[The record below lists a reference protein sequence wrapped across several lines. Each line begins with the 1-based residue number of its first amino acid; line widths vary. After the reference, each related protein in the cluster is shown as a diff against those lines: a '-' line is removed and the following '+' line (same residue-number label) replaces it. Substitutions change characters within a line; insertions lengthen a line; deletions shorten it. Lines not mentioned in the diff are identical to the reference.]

1 MAMIA
6 VASCMLHSCNKYDRN
21 VLLISIR
28 DSEHDNM
35 LCQKVQGWVLGG
47 RRILG
52 YTVSH
57 GCGHCGHW
65 LCHCHCYK
73 LSTLLT
79 EENTHLE
86 TQYCVLKYFA

>member
-1 MAMIA
+1 
-6 VASCMLHSCNKYDRN
+6 MLHSCNKYDRN

-52 YTVSH
+52 YTVIVMGVGTVGTGFVTVTVTSFQH
-57 GCGHCGHW
+57 
-65 LCHCHCYK
+65 
-73 LSTLLT
+73 S
-79 EENTHLE
+79 
-86 TQYCVLKYFA
+86 